1 MLKEKINGLID
12 KIGKKRIEQWI
23 FLSCVALSF
32 DGLLQFFVFWL
43 QGTWIKS
50 TAYWVNEGSGFNGI
64 SSFTNYLIW
73 FIQVYFVLF
82 IPLIVYL
89 GFKYKDK
96 FNGKNMKVFSLFS
109 LSVIFVFL
117 ELPFKMSVLY
127 E

>member
-64 SSFTNYLIW
+64 GSFMNYLI
-73 FIQVYFVLF
+73 
-82 IPLIVYL
+82 
-89 GFKYKDK
+89 
-96 FNGKNMKVFSLFS
+96 
-109 LSVIFVFL
+109 
-117 ELPFKMSVLY
+117 
-127 E
+127 